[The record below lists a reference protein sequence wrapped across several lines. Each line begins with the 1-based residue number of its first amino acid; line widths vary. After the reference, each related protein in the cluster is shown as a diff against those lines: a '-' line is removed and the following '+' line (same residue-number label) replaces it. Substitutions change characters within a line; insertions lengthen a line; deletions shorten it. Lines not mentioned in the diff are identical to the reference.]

1 MPWKGQGG
9 GGGGPWGGGGNGQG
23 PWGQG
28 PSGGQRGPQPP
39 NIEEL
44 IRRGQDRFRK
54 LVPGGTGGGRI
65 AVLIGAAV
73 LALWLVTGIYRVGP
87 DELGVVLHFGAY
99 RETTPPGLHYHWPVP
114 IETALT
120 PKVTVVNRT
129 EIGLSVETSRGGTRT
144 EVPEEALML
153 TGDENIVDINLTV
166 LWVIDAKNVQAY
178 LFNIRNPEQTVKS
191 AGEAAIRE
199 IVGRTPIA
207 SVLAEGRGKV
217 ETDTQTLLQAILD
230 SYNTGVQITQVQL
243 QKADPPREVIESF
256 RDVQRAQTDRDR
268 AKNEA
273 ESYHNDVVPRARGDA
288 EQIIQAAGAYQQ
300 QVVAQAGGEA
310 QRFVSVL
317 NAYRASKDV
326 TAERL
331 YLETMEQI
339 LKKAN
344 KVLIDK
350 SVSGVVPYLPL
361 PGLAPPRLPP
371 APTTD
376 STNTPAQPS
385 VTTGRAGR

>member
-9 GGGGPWGGGGNGQG
+9 GGGGPWGGGNGQG

-65 AVLIGAAV
+65 ALLIGAAV
-73 LALWLVTGIYRVGP
+73 LLLWAATGIYRVGP
-87 DELGVVLHFGAY
+87 DELGVVLRFGAY
-99 RETTPPGLHYHWPVP
+99 RETTQSGLHYHLPVP
-114 IETALT
+114 IETVLT

-217 ETDTQTLLQAILD
+217 EADTQTLLQAILD

-273 ESYHNDVVPRARGDA
+273 ESYHNDVVPRARGEA
-288 EQIIQAAGAYQQ
+288 EQIVQAAGAYQQ

-317 NAYRASKDV
+317 NAYRAAKDV

-361 PGLAPPRLPP
+361 PGLAPTRLPP
-371 APTTD
+371 APVTD
-376 STNTPAQPS
+376 STNTPVQPS
-385 VTTGRAGR
+385 VSTGRTGR

>member
-9 GGGGPWGGGGNGQG
+9 GDGGPWGGGNGQG
-23 PWGQG
+23 PWGKG
-28 PSGGQRGPQPP
+28 PGGGNRGPQPP

-44 IRRGQDRFRK
+44 IRRGQEGFRK
-54 LVPGGTGGGRI
+54 LLPGGGGRQGVFI
-65 AVLIGAAV
+65 IAAV
-73 LALWLVTGIYRVGP
+73 AVVALWLIYDCTYRVEP
-87 DELGVVLHFGAY
+87 DELGVVMRFGAY
-99 RETTPPGLHYHWPVP
+99 HETTVPGLHFHLPTP
-114 IETALT
+114 IETVLK

-129 EIGLSVETSRGGTRT
+129 EIGLVGDSGGRISNRQ
-144 EVPEEALML
+144 ELPEEALML

-166 LWVIDAKNVQAY
+166 LWVIKDAQSY
-178 LFNIRNPEQTVKS
+178 LFNIRNPEGTVKS
-191 AGEAAIRE
+191 VAEAAIRE

-217 ETDTQTLLQAILD
+217 ETDTQTLIQSVLD
-230 SYNTGVQITQVQL
+230 SYGAGLQIQQVQL
-243 QKADPPREVIESF
+243 LKADPPAEVIESF
-256 RDVQRAQTDRDR
+256 RDVQRAQTDLDT
-268 AKNEA
+268 AKNAAEA
-273 ESYHNDVVPRARGDA
+273 YHNDVVPRARGEA
-288 EQIIQAAGAYQQ
+288 EQIVQAAGAYQQ
-300 QVVAQAGGEA
+300 EVVARAGGDA

-350 SVSGVVPYLPL
+350 SVGGVVPYLPL
-361 PGLAPPRLPP
+361 PGLAPTRLPQP
-371 APTTD
+371 APD
-376 STNTPAQPS
+376 PAAVAQPS
-385 VTTGRAGR
+385 VSPGRAAR

>member
-1 MPWKGQGG
+1 MPWKEQGG
-9 GGGGPWGGGGNGQG
+9 GGGGPWGGGNGQG
-23 PWGQG
+23 PWGKG
-28 PSGGQRGPQPP
+28 PGGGNRGPQQP
-39 NIEEL
+39 NIDEML
-44 IRRGQDRFRK
+44 RRAQERLRHF
-54 LVPGGTGGGRI
+54 LPGGGGGGGR
-65 AVLIGAAV
+65 VAV
-73 LALWLVTGIYRVGP
+73 LAVGALVALWAATGIYRVGP
-87 DELGVVLHFGAY
+87 DERGVVLRFGSY
-99 RETTPPGLHYHWPVP
+99 QEETAPGLHYHLPTP
-114 IETALT
+114 IERALT
-120 PKVTVVNRT
+120 PKVTLVNRT
-129 EIGLSVETSRGGTRT
+129 EIGLAGEGGRGSTRQ
-144 EVPEEALML
+144 ELPEEALML

-166 LWVIDAKNVQAY
+166 LWVIKDAKAY

-191 AGEAAIRE
+191 AAEAAIRE

-217 ETDTQTLLQAILD
+217 ESDTQTLLQSVLD
-230 SYNTGVQITQVQL
+230 SYGAGLQITQVQL

-273 ESYHNDVVPRARGDA
+273 EAYHNDVVPRARGEA
-288 EQIIQAAGAYQQ
+288 EKIVQAAGAYQQ
-300 QVVAQAGGEA
+300 EVVARAGGDA

-317 NAYRASKDV
+317 NAYRAAKDV

-350 SVSGVVPYLPL
+350 ASGGVVPYLPL
-361 PGLAPPRLPP
+361 PGLAPPKVPAAPEPAAPP
-371 APTTD
+371 AT
-376 STNTPAQPS
+376 SAQ
-385 VTTGRAGR
+385 GRSGR

>member
-1 MPWKGQGG
+1 MPWKDQGG
-9 GGGGPWGGGGNGQG
+9 GGGGPWGGGNGQG
-23 PWGQG
+23 PWGRG
-28 PSGGQRGPQPP
+28 PGGGNLGPQPP

-44 IRRGQDRFRK
+44 IRRTQERLRK
-54 LVPGGTGGGRI
+54 LLPGGGSGGGRLAI
-65 AVLIGAAV
+65 LAGAIILVLWAA
-73 LALWLVTGIYRVGP
+73 TGIYRVEQ
-87 DELGVVLHFGAY
+87 DEVGVVQRFGAY
-99 RETTPPGLHYHWPVP
+99 RDTTAPGLHYHLPAP
-114 IETALT
+114 IESVET
-120 PKVTVVNRT
+120 PKVLLVNRT
-129 EIGLSVETSRGGTRT
+129 EIGLVGDSGIRGGTRQ
-144 EVPEEALML
+144 ELPEEALML

-166 LWVIDAKNVQAY
+166 LWEINNPRDY
-178 LFNIRNPEQTVKS
+178 LFKIRNPEQAVKS

-217 ETDTQTLLQAILD
+217 ETDTQMLLQKILN
-230 SYNTGVQITQVQL
+230 SYEAGVQVDKVQL

-268 AKNEA
+268 ATNEA
-273 ESYHNDVVPRARGDA
+273 EAYHNDVVPRARGEA
-288 EQIIQAAGAYQQ
+288 QQIVQAAEAYQQ
-300 QVVAQAGGEA
+300 KVVAGAQGDA

-317 NAYRASKDV
+317 NAYRAAKDV

-350 SVSGVVPYLPL
+350 ASGGVVPYLPL
-361 PGLAPPRLPP
+361 PGLAPPRLPSSGPEP
-371 APTTD
+371 AAAGQP
-376 STNTPAQPS
+376 PASQAR
-385 VTTGRAGR
+385 TGR